1 MTGCMPR
8 QVNDC
13 QAIPYI
19 QRVAGI
25 KEARWSELPKSQ
37 KRSSNRLKES
47 SNLRQTPIRWTTL
60 VVRCVKSRCCNPC
73 SCLFRNPAD
82 IQNVIEVTMGYDN
95 PNDAFAIPS
104 ALLQRLLEKVTTS
117 DKPSVD
123 EIEAFKVTKN
133 AEFHSKRAN
142 L

>member
-1 MTGCMPR
+1 
-8 QVNDC
+8 
-13 QAIPYI
+13 
-19 QRVAGI
+19 
-25 KEARWSELPKSQ
+25 
-37 KRSSNRLKES
+37 
-47 SNLRQTPIRWTTL
+47 
-60 VVRCVKSRCCNPC
+60 
-73 SCLFRNPAD
+73 
-82 IQNVIEVTMGYDN
+82 VIEVTMGYDN